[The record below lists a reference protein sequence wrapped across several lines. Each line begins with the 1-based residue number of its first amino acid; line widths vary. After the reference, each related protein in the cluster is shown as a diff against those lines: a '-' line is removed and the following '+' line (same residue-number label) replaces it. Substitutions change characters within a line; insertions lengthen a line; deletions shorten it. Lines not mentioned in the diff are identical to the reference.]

1 MAQSQLLLVIFATF
15 CEGYK
20 QVIGHFRTTTQWT
33 GIKKHLTLGTR
44 LLQFTKTSLWT

>member
-20 QVIGHFRTTTQWT
+20 QVMGKCKTTDNNE
-33 GIKKHLTLGTR
+33 
-44 LLQFTKTSLWT
+44 